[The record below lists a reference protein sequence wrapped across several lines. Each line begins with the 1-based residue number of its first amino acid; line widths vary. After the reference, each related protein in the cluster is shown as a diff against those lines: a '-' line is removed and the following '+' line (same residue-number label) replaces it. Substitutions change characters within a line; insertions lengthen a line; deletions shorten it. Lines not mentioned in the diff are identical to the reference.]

1 MKKLLK
7 IFILLVI
14 TVFISTIAQ
23 AADETKWTSE
33 TGLTRV
39 QKIGNNILT
48 KNNLPTQVTF
58 TVMETDDIN
67 AFASG
72 NNEICVYTG
81 LLNFVENDDELAAV
95 ISHEMGH
102 ILNNHVA
109 KQSIISTIIS
119 HLITSSNTTTQ
130 VKTGA
135 LIAHNLGILKM
146 SRTQEYEA
154 DITGIDLITNAN
166 YNPLAMISLLY
177 KISGNYIDF
186 VSTHPSGDKRTMYSY
201 NYILFNYPSKA
212 KNDYSSNSY
221 KQFLNYANPII
232 EKRNNSQSKLN
243 KFEKEQKSIQE
254 KRKKKLEKYKDTN
267 DINGWNASYA
277 FMQALYDN

>member
-7 IFILLVI
+7 VFILIIV
-14 TVFISTIAQ
+14 VFISTIAQ
-23 AADETKWTSE
+23 ATEETKWTSE

-39 QKIGNNILT
+39 KKIGNNILT

-146 SRTQEYEA
+146 SRSQEYEA

-212 KNDYSSNSY
+212 KNNYSSNSY

-243 KFEKEQKSIQE
+243 KFEKEQKSIQA
-254 KRKKKLEKYKDTN
+254 KRKKKLEKYKNTN

>member
-33 TGLTRV
+33 TGLIRV